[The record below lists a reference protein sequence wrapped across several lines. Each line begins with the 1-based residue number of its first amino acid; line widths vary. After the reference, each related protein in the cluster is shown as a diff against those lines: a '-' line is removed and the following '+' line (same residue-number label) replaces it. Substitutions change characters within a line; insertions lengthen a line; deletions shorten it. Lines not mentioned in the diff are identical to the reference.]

1 MTRFRDH
8 AAAELHIAGPAQVQ
22 RMATGIE
29 GLRVNPATLEPQPG
43 IILAGD
49 TGGDPLLAS
58 AYLIAMSLDVDIGQ
72 DLCAGCSGAGD
83 HRCNDD
89 GAVHAR
95 RSLAWPRSGA
105 KRPRRLFI
113 DHLRNG
119 RGTTAI
125 GTYSPRARPGFPIA
139 ATVIWK
145 QLDRASKPDK
155 FHIFAKQAPMPSA
168 GNPTSAICY
177 SRRSQ
182 HLALPLPHS

>member
-29 GLRVNPATLEPQPG
+29 GLRVDAATLEPQPG

-58 AYLIAMSLDVDIGQ
+58 AHLIAMSLDVDIGQ
-72 DLCAGCSGAGD
+72 DLCAGCSGTGD
-83 HRCNDD
+83 HRRNDK

-95 RSLAWPRSGA
+95 RSLAWPRSGT
-105 KRPRRLFI
+105 KRPGRL
-113 DHLRNG
+113 LRKG

-125 GTYSPRARPGFPIA
+125 GTYSLVCGQASQSQQRSPGSSS
-139 ATVIWK
+139 TG
-145 QLDRASKPDK
+145 ASKPDA
-155 FHIFAKQAPMPSA
+155 FDIFGKTGTDAQRC
-168 GNPTSAICY
+168 NPTSAICY
-177 SRRSQ
+177 LRRSQ